1 MKAGEPLRFYFFQ
14 GEEDRQRGSKVN
26 EEEEDEAGAFEPA
39 AYLATCLF
47 GLARTRL
54 ECLGSTWGV
63 PLDPVTQTS
72 SRRSAYQCGQAT
84 AGDRFSRK
92 ETPSVRMIGEA
103 QGAAADFL
111 AAVILAL
118 NYIRPSLTRTSPQRL
133 CREVFV
139 TKRYG
144 PHLTPL
150 WFFDFSNS
158 QYHPRGASPQD
169 GLCLHHDV
177 LFVSLLLV
185 NLDGLFTLRASEI
198 RLVPSPRSKNKS

>member
-103 QGAAADFL
+103 QGAAAADD
-111 AAVILAL
+111 
-118 NYIRPSLTRTSPQRL
+118 
-133 CREVFV
+133 REHFPCVRGTCFKLYPPV
-139 TKRYG
+139 T
-144 PHLTPL
+144 HQDVSSTPL
-150 WFFDFSNS
+150 
-158 QYHPRGASPQD
+158 PRGI
-169 GLCLHHDV
+169 CH
-177 LFVSLLLV
+177 
-185 NLDGLFTLRASEI
+185 
-198 RLVPSPRSKNKS
+198 